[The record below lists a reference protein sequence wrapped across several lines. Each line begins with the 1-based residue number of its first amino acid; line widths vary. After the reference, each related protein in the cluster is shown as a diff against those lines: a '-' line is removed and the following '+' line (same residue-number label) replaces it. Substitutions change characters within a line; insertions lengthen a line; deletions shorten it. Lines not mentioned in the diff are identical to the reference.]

1 MTTEARPR
9 IKITYA
15 TLRNDNEELH
25 ALYEQGVDE
34 SRAGLGPH
42 HRNYIDGRWVD
53 GSAGVFEAR
62 SPIDR
67 ELLIGTFAKGDRSDV
82 QQAIAAARRAAPG
95 WRHTPWRERLEI
107 MKRAAELISERQMK
121 YGADMAFECGKNRLQ
136 APGGGEEAGGLLGS
150 FSQVEGAQDGA

>member
-25 ALYEQGVDE
+25 ALYEAGVQE
-34 SRAGLGPH
+34 ARAGLGGH

-53 GSAGVFEAR
+53 GSAGTFEAR

-67 ELLIGTFAKGDRSDV
+67 EMLIGTFAKGDRSDT
-82 QQAIAAARRAAPG
+82 QKAIAAARAAAPG
-95 WRHTPWRERLEI
+95 WRHTPWQERLAI
-107 MKRAAELISERQMK
+107 LRRAAESISERQMRS
-121 YGADMAFECGKNRLQ
+121 GPDMAFEVG
-136 APGGGEEAGGLLGS
+136 
-150 FSQVEGAQDGA
+150 